1 MVIFQLC
8 MVYIFSTIYK
18 LDGAS
23 WQQGTGLYYALQDPQ
38 FNDSPLVGIVT
49 KSAVLVTLGT
59 YATLLYQSA
68 FPWLIL
74 HPRLK
79 YPMVLIGFM
88 FHAGIGVMMGLWW
101 FSAVLISCE
110 AVLLTDAQYLVVVRQ
125 VRAFFSRSDEAR
137 LLTPSSS
144 VAVAAST
151 L

>member
-1 MVIFQLC
+1 
-8 MVYIFSTIYK
+8 
-18 LDGAS
+18 
-23 WQQGTGLYYALQDPQ
+23 
-38 FNDSPLVGIVT
+38 
-49 KSAVLVTLGT
+49 
-59 YATLLYQSA
+59 
-68 FPWLIL
+68 
-74 HPRLK
+74 
-79 YPMVLIGFM
+79 M